1 MPTEHN
7 MALGEPPHNVSGASV
22 HAMREFLEQRL
33 GQDGMER
40 LRQALTPALA
50 AEYLD
55 SPMSFTELLPEQ
67 GLME

>member
-1 MPTEHN
+1 
-7 MALGEPPHNVSGASV
+7 MAPAPPHNVSGASV

-40 LRQALTPALA
+40 LRQALPPALT
-50 AEYLD
+50 AEYVV
-55 SPMSFTELLPEQ
+55 SPMPFTDLLPEQ